1 MTDYHKINNLIAT
14 IAGYGEMMRDQVT
27 DEIHNKWLTEI
38 IVAAK
43 GVDWLLRHEHK
54 EEFNK
59 IITEEV

>member
-1 MTDYHKINNLIAT
+1 MTDYHKINNLLAT
-14 IAGYGEMMRDQVT
+14 IAGYGEMMRDQVKN
-27 DEIHNKWLTEI
+27 DLHVKWLTEM

-43 GVDWLLRHEHK
+43 GVDWLLREEHQ